1 MSLAKADQLAV
12 FNRRKKQR
20 RRANQAARAAEAASP
35 TLPPSS
41 PSPPPPA
48 EEAGEEE
55 EEAEKEETA
64 PPFSG
69 LQGLLASVK
78 LEEPEEGAASSSSGL
93 AMPVGASMA
102 VKKEL
107 LEVKAELEIADEAA
121 FASLREICEGL
132 ASGTR

>member
-55 EEAEKEETA
+55 EAEKEETA

-93 AMPVGASMA
+93 AMPVGAAMA